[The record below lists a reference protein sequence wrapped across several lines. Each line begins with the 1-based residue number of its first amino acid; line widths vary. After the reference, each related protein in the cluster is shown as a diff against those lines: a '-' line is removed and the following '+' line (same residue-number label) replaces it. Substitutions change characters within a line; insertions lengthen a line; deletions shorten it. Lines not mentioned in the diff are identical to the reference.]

1 MAKKQS
7 IMEGLKKVWNLKDE
21 GKKDSSYSNV
31 PIDHPDVESI
41 RKIDEKDSGL
51 EYNEKEKQMEALGI
65 ESDKMYKSRRKAKRF
80 VDLAQ
85 GNMARKRTATEG
97 SFKKGG
103 LVKQGKPKLAKK
115 GWRIMLKKIKKK
127 ICEIICKVFK
137 ITPCVCDHECNCKKE
152 NK

>member
-7 IMEGLKKVWNLKDE
+7 IMEGLKKAWNLKDE
-21 GKKDSSYSNV
+21 GKKDLSYSNV

-115 GWRIMLKKIKKK
+115 GWR
-127 ICEIICKVFK
+127 
-137 ITPCVCDHECNCKKE
+137 
-152 NK
+152 

>member
-7 IMEGLKKVWNLKDE
+7 IMKGLKKVGNLKDE

-51 EYNEKEKQMEALGI
+51 EYNEKEKEMEALGI
-65 ESDKMYKSRRKAKRF
+65 ESDKMLKSREKAKRF
-80 VDLAQ
+80 VDYVQ
-85 GNMARKRTATEG
+85 GSAARKRTATEG

-103 LVKQGKPKLAKK
+103 LVKSGKPKLAKK
-115 GWRIMLKKIKKK
+115 GWR
-127 ICEIICKVFK
+127 
-137 ITPCVCDHECNCKKE
+137 
-152 NK
+152 

>member
-21 GKKDSSYSNV
+21 GKKDLSYSNV

-80 VDLAQ
+80 VDYIQ
-85 GNMARKRTATEG
+85 GSTARKRTATEG

-103 LVKQGKPKLAKK
+103 LVKSGKPKLAKK
-115 GWRIMLKKIKKK
+115 GWK
-127 ICEIICKVFK
+127 
-137 ITPCVCDHECNCKKE
+137 
-152 NK
+152 

>member
-1 MAKKQS
+1 MKNTKRMNRLEELGRVDSEKAKT
-7 IMEGLKKVWNLKDE
+7 KKRRKKNLKA
-21 GKKDSSYSNV
+21 YSNV

-103 LVKQGKPKLAKK
+103 LVKQRRIVRTLAKEN
-115 GWRIMLKKIKKK
+115 GDNVKKNEKKTFGRRRQSW
-127 ICEIICKVFK
+127 CK
-137 ITPCVCDHECNCKKE
+137 
-152 NK
+152 